1 MRLST
6 KGVGSLY
13 ASALPKHDAEKAI
26 VDTYAVG
33 RVPIVRMLLMSV
45 WCFSL

>member
-13 ASALPKHDAEKAI
+13 ASALPRHDAGTAI

-33 RVPIVRMLLMSV
+33 RAPTGRRLLMSI
-45 WCFSL
+45 